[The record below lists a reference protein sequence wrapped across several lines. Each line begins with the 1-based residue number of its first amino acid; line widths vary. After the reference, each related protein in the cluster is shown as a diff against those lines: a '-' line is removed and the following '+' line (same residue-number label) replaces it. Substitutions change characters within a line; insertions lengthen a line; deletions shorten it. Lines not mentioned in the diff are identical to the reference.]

1 MLEHSGLSINF
12 SVNIRHFNVF
22 RNFIQKE
29 LYEPFLCYLLR
40 ASSLFSPDL
49 MLIQNQSNGED
60 DFYSQKLNKSYE
72 VTLLINRDIV
82 RYLKKE
88 EYTYIFSDQYL
99 RKTLLDQF
107 ENEIIV
113 ALQRKQKKKNVILFN
128 IFPIHT

>member
-29 LYEPFLCYLLR
+29 LYEPFLCYLLQ

-88 EYTYIFSDQYL
+88 EYTYIFADQYL